1 MIIRSLAATLT
12 RPFMLRFCCR
22 LLSIVPAIVMLAT
35 SALHAQPA
43 PPAASAPSLDAQMR
57 KLLEWFPGEF
67 DNNQQVVSER
77 ESKAANPHEWIH
89 SYFARVTQPALG
101 RVVFYVEQYQNG
113 NPSDIYRQRLYT
125 FTPDPASKS
134 IVLRIYTFPDEAAVR
149 GAHKD
154 PTKLNGLTIGQLR
167 ATPGCEVYWRFDGTS
182 FTGSMLPKACRVIAR
197 ASGKPIFISD
207 DLTLTADEIWIS
219 DRAVDEAGA
228 RVFGHP
234 DNVHHKLRRA
244 HRYSCWV
251 AVKGELPN
259 AEWQGARNVSTHDQG
274 GQIPLPAV
282 DGKPATRYADLGE
295 LLYANGQGPRVLRL
309 AMKEIGQDA
318 SIGYGWTEPGS
329 ARVGVSMPN
338 LQSGC
343 TRDP

>member
-1 MIIRSLAATLT
+1 MHGLFRRTHQVVLIAG
-12 RPFMLRFCCR
+12 
-22 LLSIVPAIVMLAT
+22 LAT
-35 SALHAQPA
+35 VGAAALPAQVTRSRNTA
-43 PPAASAPSLDAQMR
+43 PKVDAQVAR
-57 KLLEWFPGEF
+57 LLEWFPGEF
-67 DNNQQVVSER
+67 DNNQQVVNER
-77 ESKAANPHEWIH
+77 ETKAANPHEWIH
-89 SYFARVTQPALG
+89 SHFVRVTQPALG
-101 RVVFYVEQYQNG
+101 DVVFYVEQYQNG
-113 NPSDIYRQRLYT
+113 NPADIYRQRLYT
-125 FTPDPASKS
+125 FTPDAASKA
-134 IVLRIYTFPDEAAVR
+134 IVLRIYTFPDEGAVR

-154 PTKLNGLTIGQLR
+154 PSKLNGLTLDKLK
-167 ATPGCEVYWRFDGTS
+167 ATPGCEVYWRYDGTK
-182 FTGSMLPKACRVIAR
+182 FTGSMLQNACKVVSR

-234 DNVHHKLRRA
+234 DGIHHKLRRA
-244 HRYSCWV
+244 HRYTCWV

-259 AEWQGARNVSTHDQG
+259 AEWQGTRNVSTHDQG

-309 AMKEIGQDA
+309 AMKETGKEP

-329 ARVGVSMPN
+329 ARVGVSMPTM
-338 LQSGC
+338 QSGC